1 MRNTM
6 IYQMKSLYVGTQIF
20 ENRCG
25 CNNTENKEKN
35 IILYHDRVEAF
46 MKPFL
51 LSPNIPLNKVPR
63 VPSDSQRNRAQPK

>member
-1 MRNTM
+1 M

-20 ENRCG
+20 EIG
-25 CNNTENKEKN
+25 VDA
-35 IILYHDRVEAF
+35 IIQKIRRKILFCITIEVEAF